1 MSKHNPGGEKLW
13 PGVREIRY
21 FLIIDT
27 YLETITDK
35 GWAEIMTRIK
45 VMQAP
50 SGAGWRSLVQ
60 GPTISGLTVRD
71 VKIIR
76 SEYSW
81 AHDLLLC
88 SISQTL

>member
-1 MSKHNPGGEKLW
+1 MARAGPLIGQLW
-13 PGVREIRY
+13 LVQPSDWLGAIRY

-45 VMQAP
+45 VMQAASP
-50 SGAGWRSLVQ
+50 ADWRSRAHYFR
-60 GPTISGLTVRD
+60 TVRD

-81 AHDLLLC
+81 
-88 SISQTL
+88 TR

>member
-1 MSKHNPGGEKLW
+1 MAW
-13 PGVREIRY
+13 AGVRAIRY

-50 SGAGWRSLVQ
+50 S
-60 GPTISGLTVRD
+60 
-71 VKIIR
+71 
-76 SEYSW
+76 
-81 AHDLLLC
+81 
-88 SISQTL
+88 